1 MFTGIIEELGRVET
15 ADGRADRIDVRAPV
29 VSGDAEPGASVAVNG
44 ACLTVVERN
53 GEVLSFDLAAET
65 VRRTTLG
72 ELDAGDVVNL
82 ERPVTLMTR
91 LGGHMV
97 QGHVDG
103 VGTVRSAEAAEGG
116 STMTIEVPPELSRY
130 VVEKGSIAVD
140 GVSLTVAAARGD
152 ALEVALIPHTLAIT
166 TLGRRAPGD
175 VVNLEVDIL
184 AKHVERILERTR

>member
-15 ADGRADRIDVRAPV
+15 ADDGARIDVRAPV
-29 VSGDAEPGASVAVNG
+29 VSGDAEPGASIAVNG

-53 GEVLSFDLAAET
+53 GDVLSFDLAAET
-65 VRRTTLG
+65 ARRTTLG
-72 ELDAGDVVNL
+72 DLDDGDVVNL

-103 VGTVRSAEAAEGG
+103 VGTVRAVDPAEGG
-116 STMTIEVPPELSRY
+116 STMTIDIPPELARY

-140 GVSLTVAAARGD
+140 GVSLTVAASRGD
-152 ALEVALIPHTLAIT
+152 ALEVALIPHTLAAT

-175 VVNLEVDIL
+175 VVNIEVDIL
-184 AKHVERILERTR
+184 AKHVERILETR